1 MSECKN
7 FFKNYN
13 NPFILKKSMPKKKTR
28 KMPALKRNNAFAS
41 VEKKIDLILEQQ
53 KLLLEKQ
60 NTLQREQIQLE
71 KKEQNIE
78 KLEVTENKEEQR
90 IENVAEEEES
100 TLQQLEKLEKEIKQ
114 EVKRS
119 PLKKITYRDFTK
131 GMIGAFIGIVAHFSF
146 LEGLHVAENFSML
159 RASLLYVIS
168 FLIGVSFLYFSG
180 FRSVEDK
187 TILKIIPLRIFVIYS
202 SAIFVTLIVLML
214 FGIISMQSNFE
225 EVYKTVAAIS
235 ILAILG
241 ACTADLLGKE

>member
-1 MSECKN
+1 
-7 FFKNYN
+7 
-13 NPFILKKSMPKKKTR
+13 MPKKKQKKPTEKR
-28 KMPALKRNNAFAS
+28 TTALSS
-41 VEKKIDLILEQQ
+41 VEKKLDLLLEQQ

-60 NTLQREQIQLE
+60 NILQQEEKRIEEKE
-71 KKEQNIE
+71 KKIE
-78 KLEVTENKEEQR
+78 AFELTENKEEQK
-90 IENVAEEEES
+90 IEKIAEEEQS

-146 LEGLHVAENFSML
+146 LEGLDVAENFSML
-159 RASLLYVIS
+159 RASLLYGIS
-168 FLIGVSFLYFSG
+168 FFIGVAFLYFSG

-187 TILKIIPLRIFVIYS
+187 TILKIIPLRICVIYT
-202 SAIFVTLIVLML
+202 SAIFVTLIVLSL
-214 FGIISMQSNFE
+214 FGIISLQSDLE
-225 EVYKTVAAIS
+225 VVYKTVSAIS

>member
-1 MSECKN
+1 
-7 FFKNYN
+7 
-13 NPFILKKSMPKKKTR
+13 MPKKQR
-28 KMPALKRNNAFAS
+28 KKPAQKKANAFTS

-60 NTLQREQIQLE
+60 NILQSEQKQIEEKE
-71 KKEQNIE
+71 KKIE
-78 KLEVTENKEEQR
+78 ELEVTEKKEEEK
-90 IENVAEEEES
+90 IGKAIEEERS
-100 TLQQLEKLEKEIKQ
+100 TLQQLEELEKEIKQ

-146 LEGLHVAENFSML
+146 LEGLHIAENFSML
-159 RASLLYVIS
+159 RASLLYLVS

-187 TILKIIPLRIFVIYS
+187 TILKIIPLRILVIYA
-202 SAIFVTLIVLML
+202 SAIFVTFIVLTV
-214 FGIISMQSNFE
+214 FGIITLQSNFE

>member
-1 MSECKN
+1 
-7 FFKNYN
+7 
-13 NPFILKKSMPKKKTR
+13 MPKKKQKKPTEKR
-28 KMPALKRNNAFAS
+28 TTALSS

-60 NTLQREQIQLE
+60 NILQQEEKRIEEKEKKIETLEIEE
-71 KKEQNIE
+71 KKEEERIE
-78 KLEVTENKEEQR
+78 K
-90 IENVAEEEES
+90 VAEEEES
-100 TLQQLEKLEKEIKQ
+100 TLQQLEELEKEIKQ

-146 LEGLHVAENFSML
+146 LEGLDVAENFTML
-159 RASLLYVIS
+159 RASLLYFIA

-187 TILKIIPLRIFVIYS
+187 TILKIIPLRILVIYA
-202 SAIFVTLIVLML
+202 SAIFVTFIVLAV
-214 FGIISMQSNFE
+214 FGIITMQSNFE
-225 EVYKTVAAIS
+225 EVYKTIAAIS

-241 ACTADLLGKE
+241 ACTADLMGKE